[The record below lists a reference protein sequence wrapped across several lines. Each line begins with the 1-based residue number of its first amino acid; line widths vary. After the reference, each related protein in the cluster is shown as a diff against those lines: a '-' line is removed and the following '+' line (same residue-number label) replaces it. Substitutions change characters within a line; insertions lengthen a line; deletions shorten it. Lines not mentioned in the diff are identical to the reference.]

1 MLLLF
6 FFIILLLLGVL
17 IFAFFKI
24 TKWTL
29 KDKVRVKWAISII
42 SILVLSFVVKK
53 VFFTK
58 MEFIQSNVYSNLYIV
73 ENPEKDSSKIKKA
86 IVNKIK
92 EYLINY
98 RKTKNKLS
106 YSNEIE
112 CIYFYEDGGRTLGF
126 LGEAGTSYFIDH
138 EEDLGGFVSEEL
150 GMYQEYRMAEFY
162 YENSVNES
170 NSICGELIFF
180 EEGEFIKTD
189 TICNLLF
196 KKSN

>member
-1 MLLLF
+1 MLILFLIFILLF
-6 FFIILLLLGVL
+6 LGVL
-17 IFAFFKI
+17 IIAIFKI
-24 TKWTL
+24 GKWTL
-29 KDKVRVKWAISII
+29 KERVRVKWAISII
-42 SILVLSFVVKK
+42 SILVLTFVVKR

-73 ENPEKDSSKIKKA
+73 ENLDKDSLKIKKA

-92 EYLINY
+92 EHIITH

-106 YSNEIE
+106 YSNETE

-162 YENSVNES
+162 YENSIKES
-170 NSICGELIFF
+170 NFICGELIFF

-189 TICNLLF
+189 TICNLRVIA
-196 KKSN
+196 SN

>member
-1 MLLLF
+1 MLILFLL
-6 FFIILLLLGVL
+6 IILLFLGVL

-29 KDKVRVKWAISII
+29 KERARVNWAISII

-73 ENPEKDSSKIKKA
+73 ENPDKDSLKIKKA

-92 EYLINY
+92 EHLITH

-106 YSNEIE
+106 YSN
-112 CIYFYEDGGRTLGF
+112 
-126 LGEAGTSYFIDH
+126 
-138 EEDLGGFVSEEL
+138 
-150 GMYQEYRMAEFY
+150 
-162 YENSVNES
+162 
-170 NSICGELIFF
+170 
-180 EEGEFIKTD
+180 D
-189 TICNLLF
+189 T
-196 KKSN
+196 